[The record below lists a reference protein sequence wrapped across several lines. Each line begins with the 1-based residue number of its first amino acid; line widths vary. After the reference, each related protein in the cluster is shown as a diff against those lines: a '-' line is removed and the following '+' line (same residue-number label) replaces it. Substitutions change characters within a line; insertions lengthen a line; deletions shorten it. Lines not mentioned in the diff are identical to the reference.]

1 MGLTHYF
8 PFPTWELE
16 RENRKMGVI
25 KTLPLSIDN
34 ESGLSYC
41 NDAMTQKKPRFVN
54 LKQSVKRLTSKLG
67 KLPEKP
73 LLNVNNTHYRYMYM
87 VYGICL
93 ILNIFF

>member
-41 NDAMTQKKPRFVN
+41 NDAMTQKKNPF
-54 LKQSVKRLTSKLG
+54 
-67 KLPEKP
+67 
-73 LLNVNNTHYRYMYM
+73 
-87 VYGICL
+87 C
-93 ILNIFF
+93 